1 MKDYDEHGWG
11 KDKPP
16 VTKKTNW
23 WRVAF
28 FIAIGLSI
36 FENFLK

>member
-11 KDKPP
+11 KAPP

-28 FIAIGLSI
+28 FIAVGLSI
-36 FENFLK
+36 LENFLK